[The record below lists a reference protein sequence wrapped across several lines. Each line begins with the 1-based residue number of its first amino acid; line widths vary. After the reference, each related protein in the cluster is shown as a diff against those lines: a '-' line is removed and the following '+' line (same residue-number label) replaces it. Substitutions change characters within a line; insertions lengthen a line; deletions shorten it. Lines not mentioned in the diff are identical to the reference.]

1 MSETL
6 YMVRFLVNGLLAK
19 KDRFSALMTGAS
31 IPVFLLLIRRVFHLL
46 RRYKELKVSIM
57 GAVLAVV
64 RRIPSVRARIAEEK
78 LKAKESISRSILV
91 NTGESHERLREKGV
105 AVQQLI
111 GTLEA
116 MSKSEKRKWSG
127 GNLTGAVYSTNAE
140 LDEVHAYALS
150 HFGKTN
156 LLHPDIFSCTRQME
170 AEVIRMTLDLFSG
183 DAGCCGSVT
192 MGGTESILLAVKS
205 YRDRGR
211 KERGITQSNI
221 VIPSTAHAAFMK
233 AGDYFGVEVRRASCD
248 QSRDYEVD
256 LASMASLIDSNTVAV
271 VGSSPQ
277 YPHGT
282 MDPIPAIAALAL
294 EHGIGCHVDACLGSY
309 LLPFLRDSLPFAF
322 DFSLEGVTSISCDT
336 HKYAYAPKGSSVVMY
351 RSTDL
356 RQYQYSICLDWEG
369 GLYATPTMLGSRC
382 SSAVVAAWASLMYM
396 GKSGYRDCAARISA
410 GAKLIART
418 VTEEL
423 GKELV
428 LLGRPDTSV
437 VSFTARELNIFDIA
451 EYMKTQ
457 TKWKWSLASLQN
469 PAGMHFA
476 VTMANVEKCAEF
488 SEDLISAV
496 HAERA
501 RIDEGG
507 KIGSS
512 EAAVIYGSTAS
523 VPKQLVTELVVDY
536 LDTCYVCH
544 GGNVVVASGEDIA

>member
-1 MSETL
+1 MPVVRSLQCVCTPNSRRDLTPSTGSAGVDRAPLDDDLSSALDPIIRDFRDPKSPFIFHLDAFSMSETL

-282 MDPIPAIAALAL
+282 MDPIPAR
-294 EHGIGCHVDACLGSY
+294 HR
-309 LLPFLRDSLPFAF
+309 LPRRRMSWILP
-322 DFSLEGVTSISCDT
+322 
-336 HKYAYAPKGSSVVMY
+336 APIPP
-351 RSTDL
+351 RLSTV
-356 RQYQYSICLDWEG
+356 R
-369 GLYATPTMLGSRC
+369 
-382 SSAVVAAWASLMYM
+382 
-396 GKSGYRDCAARISA
+396 
-410 GAKLIART
+410 
-418 VTEEL
+418 
-423 GKELV
+423 
-428 LLGRPDTSV
+428 
-437 VSFTARELNIFDIA
+437 F
-451 EYMKTQ
+451 
-457 TKWKWSLASLQN
+457 
-469 PAGMHFA
+469 
-476 VTMANVEKCAEF
+476 
-488 SEDLISAV
+488 
-496 HAERA
+496 
-501 RIDEGG
+501 
-507 KIGSS
+507 
-512 EAAVIYGSTAS
+512 
-523 VPKQLVTELVVDY
+523 
-536 LDTCYVCH
+536 
-544 GGNVVVASGEDIA
+544 